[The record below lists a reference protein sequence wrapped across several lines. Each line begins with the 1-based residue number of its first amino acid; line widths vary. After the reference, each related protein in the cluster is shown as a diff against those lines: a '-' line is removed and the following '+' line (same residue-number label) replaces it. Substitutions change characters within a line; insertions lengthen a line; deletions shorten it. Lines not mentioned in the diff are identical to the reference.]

1 MNRNQLMVRSP
12 VPQHQT
18 TQRRG
23 RRLHFVIATLLVLVL
38 VFFLTG
44 CFGVSD
50 PPAYYGKVVVPRA
63 QQFRW
68 SDGGLPQTFD
78 PAFAAAPPDTDA
90 VRALFEGLT
99 DYDPRTLAAVP
110 AVATRWESSGDGR
123 TWTFYLREDAHWSN
137 GERVT
142 AHDFVRSWER
152 TIRIGPLAP
161 HTELLNNIQ
170 GATSTTRPVER
181 AQTDSS
187 PAPGRRFGAEAVN
200 DHVLRVRLQSGDANF
215 PALVAHPVFRPVKVP
230 ESEPTKPLAA
240 TNLISN
246 GAFLLAKSDN
256 QSVLLERA
264 QTYWDGA
271 SVALDQVEFVNTP
284 NAEDA
289 LAAYGSGAV
298 DAVSSAPFEPLALK
312 LLTPYKDFRRSTFG
326 ALTYYSFNSLHAP
339 FDDVRV
345 REALAISINRER
357 VSRDDLGGATEPA
370 GKFLP
375 EAIPGEKPVVN
386 NNELLQENVNRARE
400 LLTEAGYPDGEK
412 FPIVR
417 LLINRNDQQRI
428 VAQSIAQMW
437 RSALNIETEI
447 IIKNWDEY
455 EAIVKSGDYD
465 VVRRGMVMQ
474 TTDELTNLRLLFPP
488 ESHAE
493 TVPPQDSTKTR
504 EASGRNGAMPPE
516 RTTEVAIVES
526 ESQALKELKAMPIY
540 FASSYAL
547 VKPYVSGFDANL
559 LGVPSLKKTRIET
572 GWTERKP

>member
-1 MNRNQLMVRSP
+1 MNADRIKYEDQAPNNRRVGPGRTVR
-12 VPQHQT
+12 
-18 TQRRG
+18 G
-23 RRLHFVIATLLVLVL
+23 LILGALILLLL
-38 VFFLTG
+38 SALTG
-44 CFGVSD
+44 CFGVDD
-50 PPAYYGKVVVPRA
+50 PQPYYGKVVVPRV

-99 DYDPRTLAAVP
+99 DYDPKTLTAVP

-123 TWTFYLREDAHWSN
+123 TWTFYLRDDAHWSN
-137 GERVT
+137 GEKVT
-142 AHDFVRSWER
+142 AHDFVKSWER
-152 TIRIGPLAP
+152 TIKIGPLAP
-161 HTELLNNIQ
+161 HTELLNNIE
-170 GATSTTRPVER
+170 GATVPTK
-181 AQTDSS
+181 
-187 PAPGRRFGAEAVN
+187 PAEKSQNNAAPALTRRFGAEAVD

-230 ESEPTKPLAA
+230 ESEPTKRLAA

-246 GAFLLAKSDN
+246 GAFQLAKSDN

-264 QTYWDGA
+264 KTYWDGA
-271 SVALDQVEFVNTP
+271 SVSLDRVEFVNSA

-289 LAAYGSGAV
+289 LAAYRSGEI

-312 LLTPYKDFRRSTFG
+312 LLAPYKDFRRSTFG
-326 ALTYYSFNSLHAP
+326 ALTYYSFNTTRAP

-370 GKFLP
+370 SKFLP
-375 EAIPGEKPVVN
+375 EVTPIDRPVVDN
-386 NNELLQENVNRARE
+386 SELLQEDVRKAKA
-400 LLTEAGYPDGEK
+400 LLAEAGFPNGEN
-412 FPIVR
+412 FPEVR
-417 LLINRNDQQRI
+417 LLINRNDQQRV

-437 RSALNIETEI
+437 HSALNIETEI

-455 EAIVKSGDYD
+455 EAIVKAGDYD

-488 ESHAE
+488 EPRPEAAQ
-493 TVPPQDSTKTR
+493 PQDSPKAR
-504 EASGRNGAMPPE
+504 EAPKFYERPADIPE
-516 RTTEVAIVES
+516 VES
-526 ESQALKELKAMPIY
+526 ETLALKELRAMPIY

-559 LGVPSLKKTRIET
+559 LGLPSLKKTRIET
-572 GWTERKP
+572 GWTEGEP